1 MSARQVRAGVFG
13 SAYSP
18 DHRRDEH
25 EKAEANEQ
33 ILREKINV
41 GCGLIGA
48 RSALEFR
55 CDFNALTLRT
65 LLLAGTTP

>member
-1 MSARQVRAGVFG
+1 MSARRVRAGVFG
-13 SAYSP
+13 SAYGP

-25 EKAEANEQ
+25 EKAHTNEQ
-33 ILREKINV
+33 ILHEKTNV

-48 RSALEFR
+48 RGALGFR